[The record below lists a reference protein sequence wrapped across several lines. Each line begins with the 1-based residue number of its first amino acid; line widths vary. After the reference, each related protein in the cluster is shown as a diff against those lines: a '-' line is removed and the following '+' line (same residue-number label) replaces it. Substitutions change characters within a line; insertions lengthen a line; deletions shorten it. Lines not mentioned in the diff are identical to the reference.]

1 MSISLN
7 ALGPRMTMDGPN
19 TVESPVK
26 KQYVPATLPT
36 TTPAPATVRKLDL
49 ESVNAEIERVQAEL
63 SSRLGTKVQF
73 NVNQELGKVIVKVV
87 DPSTDKVIR
96 EIPSEDVQALQIKMK
111 HISALLVDEVI

>member
-7 ALGPRMTMDGPN
+7 ALGPRVTMDGQITADRN
-19 TVESPVK
+19 VK
-26 KQYVPATLPT
+26 QKYVPETLPT
-36 TTPAPATVRKLDL
+36 STPAPATVSKPKL
-49 ESVNAEIERVQAEL
+49 ESVKAEIERVQAEI

>member
-36 TTPAPATVRKLDL
+36 STPAPATVKKLDL
-49 ESVNAEIERVQAEL
+49 EAVSAEIERVQAN
-63 SSRLGTKVQF
+63 F
-73 NVNQELGKVIVKVV
+73 
-87 DPSTDKVIR
+87 
-96 EIPSEDVQALQIKMK
+96 QA
-111 HISALLVDEVI
+111 D

>member
-7 ALGPRMTMDGPN
+7 ALGPRVTMDGQN
-19 TVESPVK
+19 TVDRAVK

-36 TTPAPATVRKLDL
+36 STPAPATVKKLDL
-49 ESVNAEIERVQAEL
+49 EAVNAEIERVQAEL

-73 NVNQELGKVIVKVV
+73 NQELGKVIVKVV